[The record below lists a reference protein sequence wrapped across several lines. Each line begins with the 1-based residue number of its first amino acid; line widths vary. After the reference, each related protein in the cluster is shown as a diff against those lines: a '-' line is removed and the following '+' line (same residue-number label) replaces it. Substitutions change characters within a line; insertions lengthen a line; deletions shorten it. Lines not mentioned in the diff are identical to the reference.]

1 MPDCCK
7 KPYDDIITI
16 VFNKDMVMVTVEL
29 NTVNYLFSDI
39 P

>member
-7 KPYDDIITI
+7 KPYDDIVIV
-16 VFNKDMVMVTVEL
+16 VFNKNMIMTTIEL
-29 NTVNYLFSDI
+29 NTVNYLFEDM